1 MPKKEEKRVVGI
13 KNYLILIAICAITVV
28 VAFGIRQSYLAYQE
42 YELSKSVLK
51 DKINEVSEEEL
62 TSYIY
67 AHPDAILYVQ
77 VNDDANS
84 RSVGKKLYKVLQKRN
99 LLNDSVYI
107 NLGNVSNK
115 KSFYEEFNNT
125 YTKGTEYKLSYYPA
139 LIIFNDGKIR
149 DMVSKDKNRPLDI
162 GDIEQLLDNYEM
174 DDSE

>member
-13 KNYLILIAICAITVV
+13 KNYIILLAICVITIVI
-28 VAFGIRQSYLAYQE
+28 AFGIRQRYLAYQE

-51 DKINEVSEEEL
+51 DKINEVSSEEL

-77 VNDDANS
+77 VNEDSNS
-84 RSVGKKLYKVLQKRN
+84 RSVGKKLYKVLKKRN

-115 KSFYEEFNNT
+115 KEFYEEFNNT
-125 YTKGTEYKLSYYPA
+125 YTKGTEFKLNNYPA
-139 LIIFNDGKIR
+139 LIIFDEGKIR
-149 DMVSKDKNRPLDI
+149 DMVSKDKNKTLDI
-162 GDIEQLLDNYEM
+162 GDIEQLFENYEM